1 MDATKVELQSVETC
15 YMLHRNLPVEVIP
28 NNHLHYLIFVLSYK
42 ATNFFY
48 SPSLLIPSLS
58 LTMLLAM
65 ILAKMTLH

>member
-28 NNHLHYLIFVLSYK
+28 NNHLHYLICVFLCK

-48 SPSLLIPSLS
+48 SSSLS
-58 LTMLLAM
+58 FTMLLAM
-65 ILAKMTLH
+65 ILAKVTLH